1 MWEEATYLCVHTCR
15 GKLFTKPIPS
25 YNLES
30 LVAAWI
36 CSDPCCHQQRE
47 RKKKGKTPT
56 THLFKHCQKMQT
68 NTFSLSQKEKKTKQ
82 LATHPVYREHVP
94 QSGIQ
99 GEILSSQNKMQPSTC
114 EVEAVLQCKGAN
126 VKPQETTALEIPV
139 KSLTVQMTKLL
150 FLAQWV
156 FRKLSCSMHTNKK
169 WWVWFQIESV
179 TKWSPN
185 I

>member
-36 CSDPCCHQQRE
+36 CSDPCCHQKRG
-47 RKKKGKTPT
+47 KKRQNPNNPSVQA
-56 THLFKHCQKMQT
+56 LSKMQT
-68 NTFSLSQKEKKTKQ
+68 NTFSLSQKEKTQ
-82 LATHPVYREHVP
+82 LETHPVYREHVP
-94 QSGIQ
+94 HSGLR
-99 GEILSSQNKMQPSTC
+99 GEGFSSQNKMQPSTC
-114 EVEAVLQCKGAN
+114 EAEAVLQCKGAN
-126 VKPQETTALEIPV
+126 IKPQETTALEIPV

-156 FRKLSCSMHTNKK
+156 FRMLSCSMHTNKER
-169 WWVWFQIESV
+169 WVWFQIESI